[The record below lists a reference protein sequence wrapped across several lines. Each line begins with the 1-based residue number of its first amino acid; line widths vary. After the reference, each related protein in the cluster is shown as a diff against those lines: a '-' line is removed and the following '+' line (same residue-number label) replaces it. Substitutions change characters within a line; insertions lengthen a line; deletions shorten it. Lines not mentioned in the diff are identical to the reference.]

1 MTSKVIA
8 VTGGIGSGK
17 SETVRYLRTLGYNAL
32 DCDVLA
38 REVSLRPET
47 AEKVVKLLGDGFVA
61 GGRLD
66 RKKIRGKVFADE
78 ALLSQYNKIFFD
90 GVKTLLDE
98 RLSVLK
104 ENFKPND
111 SGKNIIFVEIS
122 VFDAFDYPWDGV
134 WLVESNLQTRLN
146 RAQKRDGVSLESL
159 NDIVKRQNI
168 CDNYTVK
175 FTNDGDLQS
184 LYAQIDLALINFMSI

>member
-66 RKKIRGKVFADE
+66 RKKIQIG
-78 ALLSQYNKIFFD
+78 
-90 GVKTLLDE
+90 
-98 RLSVLK
+98 
-104 ENFKPND
+104 
-111 SGKNIIFVEIS
+111 
-122 VFDAFDYPWDGV
+122 
-134 WLVESNLQTRLN
+134 
-146 RAQKRDGVSLESL
+146 RAHV
-159 NDIVKRQNI
+159 
-168 CDNYTVK
+168 
-175 FTNDGDLQS
+175 
-184 LYAQIDLALINFMSI
+184 